1 MKISEVMSTSV
12 ISVSPTQTVAEAAK
26 LMSDNNIGAV
36 PVADNGKI
44 RGVLT
49 DRDIVLRCVA
59 QNLSAQTTKTGDVMT
74 TGPVFVTGDTDVND
88 AMMLMSNEQVR
99 RLPVLQDGRLT
110 GFVSLADIAGRH
122 TGPELAD
129 AIADISMP

>member
-49 DRDIVLRCVA
+49 DRDIVLR
-59 QNLSAQTTKTGDVMT
+59 LS
-74 TGPVFVTGDTDVND
+74 
-88 AMMLMSNEQVR
+88 L
-99 RLPVLQDGRLT
+99 
-110 GFVSLADIAGRH
+110 IH
-122 TGPELAD
+122 
-129 AIADISMP
+129 I

>member
-12 ISVSPTQTVAEAAK
+12 VSVSPTQSVAEAAK

-44 RGVLT
+44 RGMLT

-59 QNLSAQTTKTGDVMT
+59 QNLSAQTTKAGDVMT

-99 RLPVLQDGRLT
+99 RLPVLQNGKLA
-110 GFVSLADIAGRH
+110 GFVSLADIARRH

-129 AIADISMP
+129 AISDISMP